1 MKQIIVSVTND
12 LVNDQRVHKVCTTLT
27 QANYDVLLI
36 GRKLKTSE
44 NLKRNYKTF
53 RFNLLFKKGFLFYA
67 EYNFRLFIKLLFI
80 TKKNNILLSN
90 DLDTLIPNFM
100 VSKLQRIPLVFD
112 SHELFSELPS
122 IQGRYSQKI
131 WGFIENWL
139 VPKQKYFFTVS
150 NSIANWFYEKYKVK
164 PLVLKNFPTLK
175 NIPFKETQDKY
186 ILYQG
191 ALNKGR
197 GLLALIE
204 AMQTIEIPLKIVG
217 EGPFKSKIEEKII
230 ELKLQNKVLLL
241 GNLNPEKLIPITQN
255 ASLGISLEEDLG
267 LSYRYSLPNKLF
279 DYIQAKTPILAT
291 YLPEIKNVVE
301 TYKVGEII
309 EDHSPKN
316 ITKAINKILKNGKHY
331 YKLNLEKASKELIWE
346 NQEDILL
353 TVFRN
358 I

>member
-1 MKQIIVSVTND
+1 MKRILVSVTND

-27 QANYDVLLI
+27 QANYNVLLI
-36 GRKLKTSE
+36 GRKLKTSK

-53 RFNLLFKKGFLFYA
+53 RFKLLFKKGFLFYA
-67 EYNFRLFIKLLFI
+67 EYNLRLFFI
-80 TKKNNILLSN
+80 LIFLVKKNNILLSN
-90 DLDTLIPNFM
+90 DLDTLTPNYF
-100 VSKLQRIPLVFD
+100 VSKLKRIPLVFD

-122 IQGRYSQKI
+122 VQGRYSQKV
-131 WGFIENWL
+131 WRFLEGWL
-139 VPKQKYFFTVS
+139 VPKQKDFFTVS
-150 NSIANWFYEKYKVK
+150 DSIANWFYEKYNMK
-164 PLVLKNFPTLK
+164 PIVLKNFPFFK
-175 NIPFKETQDKY
+175 NSTFKEAQHKY

-204 AMQTIEIPLKIVG
+204 AMQTIEIPLKIAG
-217 EGPFKSKIEEKII
+217 EGPFKSIIKEKIV
-230 ELKLQNKVLLL
+230 ELELENKITLL
-241 GNLNPEKLIPITQN
+241 GNVEPEKLVSLTEN

-279 DYIQAKTPILAT
+279 DYIQAKTPVLVT

-309 EDHSPKN
+309 EDHSPKS
-316 ITKAINKILKNGKHY
+316 ISKGINKILTKGKES
-331 YKLNLEKASKELIWE
+331 YKVNLEKASKELIWE
-346 NQEDILL
+346 NQESVLL
-353 TVFRN
+353 SVFKS